1 MRRKERDKKS
11 ERNEKKIFLPA
22 EEFLHMKVMLSHW
35 CKMLRIGYV
44 CVYSANCMCGA
55 NFSSFMKKI
64 VPKKPVQSVKTLDI
78 IKMVIWMALMQNFYP
93 FLSCECVYVWLKRKK
108 ILENRLSHFQIER
121 SIDVYLFCIRVL
133 CAYQNLF
140 FRNVECLRVSSSLS
154 NNSFIHKT

>member
-1 MRRKERDKKS
+1 
-11 ERNEKKIFLPA
+11 
-22 EEFLHMKVMLSHW
+22 
-35 CKMLRIGYV
+35 
-44 CVYSANCMCGA
+44 
-55 NFSSFMKKI
+55 
-64 VPKKPVQSVKTLDI
+64 
-78 IKMVIWMALMQNFYP
+78 MALMQNFYP